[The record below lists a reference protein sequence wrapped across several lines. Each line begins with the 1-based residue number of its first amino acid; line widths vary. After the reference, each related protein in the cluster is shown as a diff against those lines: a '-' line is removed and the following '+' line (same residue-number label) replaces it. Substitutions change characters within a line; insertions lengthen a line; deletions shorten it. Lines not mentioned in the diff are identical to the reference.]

1 MTARTPTAASA
12 GGPCSTSISATKRG
26 GGDEGTI
33 TGYFKTGIT
42 RSASATDVCAV
53 SDTACSGFFHGI
65 YVIKLID

>member
-1 MTARTPTAASA
+1 MFHV
-12 GGPCSTSISATKRG
+12 ISATKRG

-53 SDTACSGFFHGI
+53 SDTECGGFFHGI